1 MMELKEEMVSQETR
15 YEGYIV
21 NVRMDKARLMD
32 GRMANREVVTHPG
45 AVAVFAMDEED
56 NVILVRQYRYAVG
69 EVVLELPAGKL
80 EPGEDPADSGLR
92 ELAEETGLIP
102 KTYEPMGVTYSSPG
116 IFEEKIHLFFARD
129 LVQGPVHP
137 DDGEFVEVVRVP
149 YFQLVE
155 MAARGEIKDSKTL
168 AGILKATLLMNEK
181 QI

>member
-1 MMELKEEMVSQETR
+1 MMELKEEMVSQQTV

-21 NVRMDKARLMD
+21 DVRMDKAKLMD
-32 GRMANREVVTHPG
+32 GSLANREVVTHPG

-56 NVILVRQYRYAVG
+56 NVILVRQFRYAVG

-102 KTYEPMGVTYSSPG
+102 KTYEPMGFTYSSPG
-116 IFEEKIHLFFARD
+116 IFEEKIYLFFAKD
-129 LVQGPVHP
+129 LEQGPVHP
-137 DDGEFVEVVRVP
+137 DDGEFVEVVRIP
-149 YFQLVE
+149 YQELVN

-168 AGILKATLLMNEK
+168 AGILKASLLLNR
-181 QI
+181 QG